1 MIKHA
6 VSEALQVV
14 SEAVE
19 NTDVQLGFENGQIKV
34 EVVPTNKVGGKPFL
48 LTKCP
53 GRPGGHLRG

>member
-48 LTKCP
+48 VTKCP
-53 GRPGGHLRG
+53 G